1 MHRALAFALSLTTQ
15 EDEPGLNDWLLK
27 TLDEHWQPR
36 GVLLALPDV
45 SGRQLE
51 CYGRVNGRAVSMT
64 LEASDFG
71 HPLAGVLHNNQARI
85 WETLNGGAR
94 IEHATFR
101 AFLQDVGSQN
111 GLYALPIRDAQAKTL
126 GVLGLFADADTL
138 LQWRDE
144 EDLTLLTRIYA
155 RQLARVQIMR
165 HSQRERSAL
174 RDSLRQITG
183 ESRQRQQQ
191 ASLLDTQLIG
201 QSDAM
206 RRLREH
212 IAQIAGHYLSV
223 LIQGETG
230 TGKEVV
236 ARLVH
241 QCSGRA
247 ERPFVAIN
255 CAAIPENLIES
266 ELFGYQKGAFSGAQ
280 NNKEGL
286 VAQANGGTLFLDEVG
301 DMPVVMQAKLLRVL
315 ETHSYRPLG
324 GDKEQHSDFR
334 VIAATHQPLEQQVAE
349 GRFRQDLYHRLC
361 QSQLQLS
368 PLRERA
374 EDISLLCGHF
384 IAEFGAREGK
394 HFGSLSRTL
403 LAQLLNYRFPGNVR
417 ELRNVL
423 EVACAQAGDGEE
435 IGLQSLSDE
444 VIERMQTRS
453 INAGDDFCHIHD
465 LRQALLDY
473 EATVIAARLRHF
485 DGNRHRAAESLNIPR
500 RTLDH
505 KCLKLEVQ

>member
-36 GVLLALPDV
+36 GVLLALSDV

-94 IEHATFR
+94 IEHAAFR
-101 AFLQDVGSQN
+101 ALLQDIGPQN
-111 GLYALPIRDAQAKTL
+111 GLYALPVRDAQAKTL
-126 GVLGLFADADTL
+126 GILGLFADADRL
-138 LQWRDE
+138 ELWRDE
-144 EDLTLLTRIYA
+144 EDLMLLTRIYA
-155 RQLARVQIMR
+155 RQLARVQVMR

-191 ASLLDTQLIG
+191 ASLLDMQLIG

-212 IAQIAGHYLSV
+212 IGQIAGHYLSV

-241 QCSGRA
+241 QCSGRS

-324 GDKEQHSDFR
+324 GDKERHSDFR

-361 QSQLQLS
+361 QSQMQLP
-368 PLRERA
+368 PLRDRA

-394 HFGSLSRTL
+394 HFGSLNRTL

-435 IGLQSLSDE
+435 IGLQSLSEE
-444 VIERMQTRS
+444 VIERMQSGS
-453 INAGDDFCHIHD
+453 INVGDDFCHIHD

>member
-1 MHRALAFALSLTTQ
+1 MHRALAFALSLTTP
-15 EDEPGLNDWLLK
+15 EDENGLNDWLLK

-36 GVLLALPDV
+36 GLLLALPDI

-51 CYGRVNGRAVSMT
+51 CYGRVNGRAVNMT
-64 LEASDFG
+64 LDASDFG
-71 HPLAGVLHNNQARI
+71 HPLAGVLHNGQVRL
-85 WETLNGGAR
+85 WDQLNGGAR
-94 IEHATFR
+94 IEHAAFR
-101 AFLQDVGSQN
+101 DFVLDVGPQN
-111 GLYALPIRDAQAKTL
+111 GLYALPMRDAQAKIL
-126 GVLGLFADADTL
+126 GVLAIFADAGQLT
-138 LQWRDE
+138 QWRDGE
-144 EDLTLLTRIYA
+144 ELTLLTRIYA
-155 RQLARVQIMR
+155 RQLARVQVMR
-165 HSQRERSAL
+165 HSLRERSAL
-174 RDSLRQITG
+174 RDSLRQIAG

-191 ASLLDTQLIG
+191 ASLLDTQFIG
-201 QSDAM
+201 QSDTI

-212 IAQIAGHYLSV
+212 IGQIAGHYLSV

-266 ELFGYQKGAFSGAQ
+266 ELFGYQKGAVSGAH

-286 VAQANGGTLFLDEVG
+286 VSQANGGTLFLDEVG
-301 DMPVVMQAKLLRVL
+301 DMPAAMQAKLLRVL

-324 GDKEQHSDFR
+324 GDKEHRSDFR
-334 VIAATHQPLEQQVAE
+334 VIAATHQPLEQRVTE
-349 GRFRQDLYHRLC
+349 GLFREDLYHRLC
-361 QSQLQLS
+361 QSLVQLP

-384 IAEFGAREGK
+384 IAEFGVREGK
-394 HFGSLSRTL
+394 HFGSLHRGL

-423 EVACAQAGDGEE
+423 EVACAQAEEGEE
-435 IGLQSLSDE
+435 ISLQMLPDE
-444 VIERMQTRS
+444 IRERMQAGS
-453 INAGDDFCHIHD
+453 INANDDFCHIHD

-473 EATVIAARLRHF
+473 ETSVIAARLRQF
-485 DGNRHRAAESLNIPR
+485 DGNRHLAAESLNIPR